1 MTKVLSLMTKR
12 YYNLYSQIHMFPNLW
27 MAFDQASSGK
37 RSRPS
42 AAKFE
47 YHLEQELVALQT
59 ELREERYQ
67 LGGYRSFTVQ
77 DPKRRRISAAPFR
90 DRVVHHALMNVIGP
104 LFERQFIY
112 DTYANRV
119 GKGTHAA
126 LDRCTYFM
134 RRYRY
139 ALPCDVK
146 QFFPSIDHA
155 ILREILAKTIGDAKT
170 LRLCEGIIASGAGI
184 LDEEYDMT
192 YFPNDDLFAA
202 SRPRGLP
209 IGNLTS
215 QFWANVYL
223 GELDH
228 FVKRELKAS
237 AYIRYVDDFV
247 LFADSPNI
255 LHEWREAII
264 QFLICLRL
272 TVHQDT
278 AQPRPTKDG
287 LSFLGFIVFPES
299 RRLKSRKG
307 FAYRRHLRT
316 LFKNFRAGELQRDRI
331 DASIMAWVGHARHGD
346 TYGLRRA
353 VLGRLLI

>member
-1 MTKVLSLMTKR
+1 MTR
-12 YYNLYSQIHMFPNLW
+12 PYYNLYPHIYTFPNLW
-27 MAFDQASSGK
+27 LAFDQAAAGK

-42 AAKFE
+42 VAKFE
-47 YHLEQELVALQT
+47 YHLERELIDLQN

-67 LGGYRSFTVQ
+67 PGGYRSFTVH

-90 DRVVHHALMNVIGP
+90 DRVAHHALMNIIGP

-134 RRYRY
+134 RRHRY
-139 ALPCDVK
+139 ALPCDIK

-155 ILREILAKTIGDAKT
+155 ILREILTKTIGDRRT
-170 LRLCEGIIASGAGI
+170 MMMCERLIASGAGI
-184 LDEEYDMT
+184 LDEEYDVA

-228 FVKRELKAS
+228 FIKRDLKAA

-247 LFADSPNI
+247 LFADDKNI

-264 QFLICLRL
+264 QFLIRLRL
-272 TVHQDT
+272 TIHENT
-278 AQPRPTKDG
+278 AQPRPTHTG
-287 LSFLGFIVFPES
+287 LPFLGFIVFPDH
-299 RRLKSRKG
+299 RRLKPRKG
-307 FAYRRHLRT
+307 YTYRRHLRT
-316 LFKNFRAGELQRDRI
+316 LLQKFRALELPRDKV
-331 DASIMAWVGHARHGD
+331 DASVKAWVGHVQHGD
-346 TYGLRRA
+346 TWGLRSS
-353 VLGRLLI
+353 VLGKPI